1 MLAPITP
8 HICEDL
14 WNKFYGEE
22 DIELSWPDFDE
33 DIILIEEF
41 ELIIQINGKVR
52 GKLNIKK
59 DTNQK
64 DIELKAIEVE
74 NVKSFI
80 NNSKIKKTI
89 YVKDKLINFVI

>member
-1 MLAPITP
+1 MGLNFSNFKDKEKQIPEEFKKESSTNSQKFCLNETIIFILKMLAPITP

-52 GKLNIKK
+52 GL
-59 DTNQK
+59 
-64 DIELKAIEVE
+64 
-74 NVKSFI
+74 S
-80 NNSKIKKTI
+80 
-89 YVKDKLINFVI
+89 LIHI